1 MYIRSKRI
9 YVPDGCV
16 SGIINVED
24 GKIVDI
30 LNYNAKV
37 SVDIEADAFR
47 VLPGIIDTHNH
58 GTMGYS
64 LMGVEDEAEKEKNVR
79 GYLKGLA
86 SQGVTACLPTADH
99 GLFKT
104 IASVAKGEIDGARP
118 IGIHSEGPYLNRV
131 GEKGVDTGHPEVD
144 LSYVKKMYEDSE
156 GMLKLFAIA
165 PELEGSKEVIEYLN
179 SVGCRCAF
187 AHSNMNYHEALEA
200 FKWGISVTTHTANVM
215 AGIHHRNMGGLGA
228 CLLCDDVYNELI
240 CDGLHVS
247 NEMIELML
255 RVKNDP
261 FNKVMMVSDNV
272 PMGGAPIG
280 RYNLGGLGLQVNID
294 EKGYC
299 LSDTGRLCGSTVPV
313 IKGIKNLVENVGIGM
328 RNVIKMSSANP
339 AKVYG
344 AVNKG
349 SIEKGKDADLIVID
363 DDYNVLYTISEG
375 RIVYDHQKDTDVF
388 NDEFLAAYKIA

>member
-9 YVPDGCV
+9 YVADGCV
-16 SGIINVED
+16 SGIISVED
-24 GKIVDI
+24 GKIADI

>member
-9 YVPDGCV
+9 YVADGCV
-16 SGIINVED
+16 SGIISVED
-24 GKIVDI
+24 GKIADI

-99 GLFKT
+99 ALFKT

-228 CLLCDDVYNELI
+228 CLLNDDVYNELI

-261 FNKVMMVSDNV
+261 FYKVMMVSDNV

>member
-9 YVPDGCV
+9 YVADGCV
-16 SGIINVED
+16 SGIISVED
-24 GKIVDI
+24 GKIADI

-99 GLFKT
+99 ALFKT
-104 IASVAKGEIDGARP
+104 IARVAKGEIDGARP

-228 CLLCDDVYNELI
+228 CLLNDDVYNELI

>member
-9 YVPDGCV
+9 YVADGCV
-16 SGIINVED
+16 SGIISVED
-24 GKIVDI
+24 GKIADI

-99 GLFKT
+99 ALFKT
-104 IASVAKGEIDGARP
+104 IARVAKGEIDGARP

>member
-99 GLFKT
+99 ALFKT
-104 IASVAKGEIDGARP
+104 IARVAKGEIDGARP